1 MLLLISSLFISI
13 SFADEFV
20 EDGTTTIG
28 GYGEM
33 HYDME
38 GNDGDGKLD
47 FHRFIFYIKHQFNS
61 QWSMM
66 SEVEIEHN
74 MVYSCFEGEDAD
86 GNAICVDEG
95 GYLAMEQAH
104 LNYWNGTWGWKG
116 GVLLQP
122 VGIINEYHEPPT
134 FMSVER
140 PEYNKRI
147 IPTTWFG
154 NGFAFYGAMGD
165 FNWNVTMTGDLDG
178 DMIGEGLRDARLK
191 GVGETTEGGWL
202 TTLQGSW
209 TGMDGLKVGGSYT
222 MNSPMRSATAEN
234 TGCGLAVGE
243 TISDLETEDVDG
255 VNTLVT
261 GACGDGIAEQALDVT
276 LTEFNATWSK
286 NNLYARMEYGMID
299 YTNNF
304 HQNAVTVNAT
314 PEYVW
319 TVSEDEDGN
328 DTSTCNVADVLEA
341 DCVGYQINTNG
352 DDAINGADATWTSGT
367 AVREIK
373 SSSGYYLDLG
383 YNVGSLLGW
392 DNELYLW
399 TRTSSYNKDDDG
411 DAHDISL
418 FGVTYKP
425 ANNISFKVEMGES
438 GGDDVMRMGL
448 GYMF

>member
-1 MLLLISSLFISI
+1 MLLLISSLFIAF

-38 GNDGDGKLD
+38 GNSGDGKLD

-66 SEVEIEHN
+66 SEIEIEHN
-74 MVYSCFEGEDAD
+74 MVYSEGD
-86 GNAICVDEG
+86 G

-104 LNYWNGTWGWKG
+104 LNYFNGTWGWKG

-122 VGIINEYHEPPT
+122 AGIINEYHEPPT

-140 PEYNKRI
+140 PEYNKYI

-154 NGFAFYGAMGD
+154 NGFAFYGSMGD

-178 DMIGEGLRDARLK
+178 NAIDKGLRSARLK

-202 TTLQGSW
+202 TTLQGSY
-209 TGMDGLKVGGSYT
+209 TGIDGLKLGGSMT
-222 MNSPMRSATAEN
+222 MNSPMADKVDAKEN
-234 TGCGLAVGE
+234 CSVVGDDANGDGLADITFNQDCVTSIDE
-243 TISDLETEDVDG
+243 RSVDVS
-255 VNTLVT
+255 
-261 GACGDGIAEQALDVT
+261 

-299 YTNNF
+299 YSNNF
-304 HQNAVTVNAT
+304 HLDDNFTDTPSLVWT
-314 PEYVW
+314 PEITAADG
-319 TVSEDEDGN
+319 TVTAASCSDSDITTEEDCSGYAYDVNGDGDIDEDDAEWN
-328 DTSTCNVADVLEA
+328 NVAP
-341 DCVGYQINTNG
+341 
-352 DDAINGADATWTSGT
+352 GT
-367 AVREIK
+367 AARETE

-383 YNVGSLLGW
+383 YNVASLIGMDGDLFV
-392 DNELYLW
+392 W
-399 TRTSSYNKDDDG
+399 TRTSSYNRDDND
-411 DAHDISL
+411 DAKDISL
-418 FGVTYKP
+418 FGLTYKP
-425 ANNISFKVEMGES
+425 LNNLSFKIEMGES
-438 GGDDVMRMGL
+438 GDKN
-448 GYMF
+448 

>member
-38 GNDGDGKLD
+38 GNSGDGKLD

-61 QWSMM
+61 EWSMM
-66 SEVEIEHN
+66 SEVEVEHN
-74 MVYSCFEGEDAD
+74 MVGSQAALD
-86 GNAICVDEG
+86 GNEG

-104 LNYWNGTWGWKG
+104 LNYFNGTWGWKG
-116 GVLLQP
+116 GVVLQP

-165 FNWNVTMTGDLDG
+165 FNWNVTMTGDLNADEISNG
-178 DMIGEGLRDARLK
+178 IRSARMK
-191 GVGETTEGGWL
+191 GMGETTEGGWL

-222 MNSPMRSATAEN
+222 MNSPTRSASENQINCATYDADGDLVINGDALVLGDCNTA
-234 TGCGLAVGE
+234 
-243 TISDLETEDVDG
+243 
-255 VNTLVT
+255 
-261 GACGDGIAEQALDVT
+261 IAEAPLDVT

-304 HQNAVTVNAT
+304 HQ
-314 PEYVW
+314 
-319 TVSEDEDGN
+319 D
-328 DTSTCNVADVLEA
+328 VADTEVDANGDPVL
-341 DCVGYQINTNG
+341 DTNG
-352 DDAINGADATWTSGT
+352 DGSIDDDDATWNPGT
-367 AVREIK
+367 ITEIK

-399 TRTSSYNKDDDG
+399 TRTSSYNRDDDG

-425 ANNISFKVEMGES
+425 SNNISFKVEMGES
-438 GGDDVMRMGL
+438 GGKDVMRMGL